1 MFWALVACSS
11 GEGDTEPTVPT
22 VPLDPDVQSVWPAS
36 FPPAEAARFV
46 AFGDSITRGYGIDNE
61 ANTYTE
67 LLLHNNDGKWPDF
80 AGDDL
85 TARFGELE
93 VFDVSRDGA
102 TAPTVISGQLP
113 QLETLLGASVSGPT
127 IVVGTVGG
135 NDTLDAI
142 FSGDLDAATDAFMA
156 DLQVITDFFLDPVRF
171 PDGTYLAIANVYDP
185 TDTTGQ
191 VDECFF
197 GLDLSAL
204 QDDFDRFNDRT
215 REAAIRNGWA
225 WVDLRGHFVGHGFR
239 YDEDGFWAD
248 ADDPTLWFQGDCIHP
263 NVRGHHEVRRLFLSA
278 LDGQQLPLVIS
289 E

>member
-1 MFWALVACSS
+1 MFWALIGCSS
-11 GEGDTEPTVPT
+11 GEDTTDGTTPEI
-22 VPLDPDVQSVWPAS
+22 PLDPDVQSVWPES
-36 FPPAEAARFV
+36 FPPAQAARFI
-46 AFGDSITRGYGIDNE
+46 AFGDSITRGYGVDNE

-67 LLLHNNDGKWPDF
+67 LLLSNNDSKWPTF

-113 QLETLLGASVSGPT
+113 QLEDQLGPTVSGPT
-127 IVVGTVGG
+127 LVVGTIGG
-135 NDTLDAI
+135 NDTLASI
-142 FSGDLDAATDAFMA
+142 FSGDLEAATDAFLA
-156 DLQVITDFFLDPVRF
+156 DLQTITDFFLDPVRF

-191 VDECFF
+191 VDECFY
-197 GLDLSAL
+197 GLNLSAL
-204 QDDFDRFNDRT
+204 QDDFDRFNERT
-215 REAAIRNGWA
+215 REAAVRNGWA
-225 WVDLRGHFVGHGFR
+225 WVDLHGHFVGHGFR

-248 ADDPTLWFQGDCIHP
+248 PDDPTLWFQDDCIHP

-278 LDGQQLPLVIS
+278 IDGQPLPLLIS